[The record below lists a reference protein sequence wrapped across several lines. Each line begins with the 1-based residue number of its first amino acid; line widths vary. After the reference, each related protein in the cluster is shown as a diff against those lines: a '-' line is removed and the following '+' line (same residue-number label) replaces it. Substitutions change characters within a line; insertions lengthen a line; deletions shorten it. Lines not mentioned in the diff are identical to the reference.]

1 MSTICR
7 SCRSLAFSKRS
18 FAAAATPRPARN
30 PKSLANKRTPLPR
43 LGRQAP
49 EQESLAVLIQRL
61 ARLKSENRR
70 PRPEAYV
77 AILRAAGDFSLSRTA
92 HGEESENLGWQVAQ
106 AAWEDAKAG
115 NVELGPEGME
125 AFLRFSVIYPHLLQS
140 FLLYT
145 DSKLAGSY
153 EGLARAASVN
163 GNLEHLIYVIND
175 LFVNDIPVPLHTVK
189 TAIRLACE
197 WGCPRL
203 ALQIAEKIEN
213 DSAVG
218 VRLDQSAWVDI
229 LIASADAHFLSGAET
244 AWYRVKS
251 SYTADEGLILSLL
264 NAAGRW
270 GRPDFASTILESLPV
285 APQEQ
290 HLAPLLEAFCNAGEM
305 PNAFQVLVSIREAG
319 LTPTMATV
327 QPIVS
332 VLSNAE
338 VIDQA
343 FYGLED
349 MYKAGQPIDITAL
362 NALIDASARLGDLQ
376 RARATQTAARDL
388 GLTPNVDTFNLV
400 LSCCISAQHRPLGD
414 TILNEMSSQSL
425 SPNAT
430 TYENMINLCLTQPK
444 YEDAFYY
451 LEKAKADGFKA
462 SYAVYN
468 SLVRK
473 CITTNDS
480 RWRLVVDEMKS
491 IGYRLDN
498 ELHEFINSGGKP
510 RRAMEKGRRR
520 SEESKRSNSKGKQR
534 SEREE

>member
-7 SCRSLAFSKRS
+7 SCRSLAFSKRG

-30 PKSLANKRTPLPR
+30 PKTIANKRTPLPR

-92 HGEESENLGWQVAQ
+92 PGEESENLGWQVAQ

-115 NVELGPEGME
+115 NVELGPEGVE
-125 AFLRFSVIYPHLLQS
+125 AFLR
-140 FLLYT
+140 
-145 DSKLAGSY
+145 
-153 EGLARAASVN
+153 
-163 GNLEHLIYVIND
+163 
-175 LFVNDIPVPLHTVK
+175 

-229 LIASADAHFLSGAET
+229 LIASADAHYLSGAET

-290 HLAPLLEAFCNAGEM
+290 HLAPLLEAFCNAGEV
-305 PNAFQVLVSIREAG
+305 PNAFQVLVSIRDAG

-349 MYKAGQPIDITAL
+349 MYKSGQPIDITAL

-376 RARATQTAARDL
+376 RARATQTAATDL

-414 TILNEMSSQSL
+414 AILNEMSAQSL

-430 TYENMINLCLTQPK
+430 TYENMINLCLTRPT

-451 LEKAKADGFKA
+451 LEKAKADGFKP
-462 SYAVYN
+462 SYAIYN
-468 SLVRK
+468 SLIRK

-491 IGYRLDN
+491 VGYRLDN

-510 RRAMEKGRRR
+510 RRAEEKGRRR
-520 SEESKRSNSKGKQR
+520 SDESKRSNGKGKQR
-534 SEREE
+534 YDKKEGE

>member
-1 MSTICR
+1 MSNLCR
-7 SCRSLAFSKRS
+7 SCRSLVFKRELNTAS
-18 FAAAATPRPARN
+18 SPRSVGKPL
-30 PKSLANKRTPLPR
+30 PTKRTPLPK

-49 EQESLAVLIQRL
+49 EQESLSVLLERL
-61 ARLKSENRR
+61 ARLKSESRR

-77 AILRAAGDFSLSRTA
+77 AILRAAGDFSLSRSVEA
-92 HGEESENLGWQVAQ
+92 EEAGDIGWQVAQ
-106 AAWEDAKAG
+106 AAWDDAKAG
-115 NVELGPEGME
+115 NVDLGSEGME
-125 AFLRFSVIYPHLLQS
+125 AFLRFSSAYPHLLQS

-153 EGLARAASVN
+153 NGLARAAASS
-163 GNLEHLIYVIND
+163 GNLEHLIYVLNEM
-175 LFVNDIPVPLHTVK
+175 FVKRITPSLQTVK

-197 WGCPRL
+197 WGSPRL
-203 ALQIAEKIEN
+203 AMQIAEKVEN

-218 VRLDQSAWVDI
+218 ARLDQSAWVNI
-229 LIASADAHFLSGAET
+229 LIASADAHYLAGVET

-251 SYTADEGLILSLL
+251 SYTPDEGLILSML

-270 GRPDFASTILESLPV
+270 GRPDFASSILESLPV
-285 APQEQ
+285 PPQEQ
-290 HLAPLLEAFCNAGEM
+290 HLAPLLEAFCNAGEV
-305 PNAFQVLVSIREAG
+305 PNAFHVLVSIRDAG
-319 LTPTMATV
+319 ITPTMATV

-338 VIDQA
+338 VVDQA
-343 FYGLED
+343 FYALED
-349 MYKAGQPIDITAL
+349 LYKAGQPIDITAL

-376 RARATQTAARDL
+376 RARATQAAAVDL
-388 GLTPNVDTFNLV
+388 GLTPNVDTYNLV
-400 LSCCISAQHRPLGD
+400 LACCVAAQHRPLGD
-414 TILNEMSSQSL
+414 TILNEMTTQSIP
-425 SPNAT
+425 PNAT
-430 TYENMINLCLTQPK
+430 TYEHMINLCLTQPT

-451 LEKAKADGFKA
+451 LEKAKGDGFKP

-473 CITTNDS
+473 CVPLNDS

-510 RRAMEKGRRR
+510 RDRAAHGRQR
-520 SEESKRSNSKGKQR
+520 SRERAGGSEARQRSNKK
-534 SEREE
+534 E

>member
-7 SCRSLAFSKRS
+7 SCWSLAFSKRG

-30 PKSLANKRTPLPR
+30 AKPLANKRTPLPR

-92 HGEESENLGWQVAQ
+92 PGEESENLGWQVAQ

-125 AFLRFSVIYPHLLQS
+125 FSVIYPHLLQS

-145 DSKLAGSY
+145 DSKLTGSY
-153 EGLARAASVN
+153 QGLARAATVN

-175 LFVNDIPVPLHTVK
+175 MFVKGIAVPLHMVK

-290 HLAPLLEAFCNAGEM
+290 HLAPLLEAFCNAGEV
-305 PNAFQVLVSIREAG
+305 PNAFQVLVSIRDAG

-349 MYKAGQPIDITAL
+349 MYKSGQPIDITAL

-376 RARATQTAARDL
+376 RARATQTAATDL

-400 LSCCISAQHRPLGD
+400 LSCCITAQHRPLGD
-414 TILNEMSSQSL
+414 TILNEMSAQSV
-425 SPNAT
+425 SPSAT
-430 TYENMINLCLTQPK
+430 TYENMINLCLTQPT

-451 LEKAKADGFKA
+451 LEKAKADGFKP

-491 IGYRLDN
+491 VGYRLDN

-510 RRAMEKGRRR
+510 RRGEEKGRRR
-520 SEESKRSNSKGKQR
+520 SDESKRSNGKGKQR
-534 SEREE
+534 SDKKEGE

>member
-7 SCRSLAFSKRS
+7 SCWSLAFSKRG

-30 PKSLANKRTPLPR
+30 AKPLANKRTPLPR

-92 HGEESENLGWQVAQ
+92 PGEESENLGWQVAQ

-125 AFLRFSVIYPHLLQS
+125 AFLR
-140 FLLYT
+140 
-145 DSKLAGSY
+145 
-153 EGLARAASVN
+153 
-163 GNLEHLIYVIND
+163 
-175 LFVNDIPVPLHTVK
+175 
-189 TAIRLACE
+189 
-197 WGCPRL
+197 
-203 ALQIAEKIEN
+203 IAEKIEN

-290 HLAPLLEAFCNAGEM
+290 HLAPLLEAFCNAGEV
-305 PNAFQVLVSIREAG
+305 PNAFQVLVSIRDAG

-349 MYKAGQPIDITAL
+349 MYKSGQPIDITAL

-376 RARATQTAARDL
+376 RARATQTAATDL
-388 GLTPNVDTFNLV
+388 GLTPNVDTFNLI
-400 LSCCISAQHRPLGD
+400 LSCCITAQHRPLGD
-414 TILNEMSSQSL
+414 TILNEMSAQSV
-425 SPNAT
+425 SPSAT
-430 TYENMINLCLTQPK
+430 TYENMINLCLTQPT

-451 LEKAKADGFKA
+451 LEKAKADGFKP

-491 IGYRLDN
+491 VGYRLDN

-510 RRAMEKGRRR
+510 RRGEEKGRRR
-520 SEESKRSNSKGKQR
+520 SDESKRSNGKGKQR
-534 SEREE
+534 SDKKEGE